1 MSSYTIRRLM
11 QTYKDA
17 LLQTEQTPPLT
28 EMMLWEPDELLKRL
42 SVDDAALTQVTSTLE
57 VLARAYQSRPEGG
70 QPSGTLSTVEQQ
82 IFMTLN
88 LTVGGHRMSASAS
101 AVPATQDLTLVRA
114 QKYTAGEIVGI
125 LQEILNSSAMYLGP
139 KIAGD
144 YFRSSQPAAEWLKY
158 LTIGEKNKLNW
169 SGPTSEVLLSQ
180 EIEDVRTWVQ
190 DYLRHCSAVIGN
202 FAALLDPAL
211 LQRLSLL

>member
-42 SVDDAALTQVTSTLE
+42 SVDNAALTQVTSTLE
-57 VLARAYQSRPEGG
+57 VLARAYQSMPEGA

-82 IFMTLN
+82 IFMTLK
-88 LTVGGHRMSASAS
+88 LTVGGNSMGASAS
-101 AVPATQDLTLVRA
+101 AVPATQDLTLVRT

-125 LQEILNSSAMYLGP
+125 LQEILNSSAVYLGP

-144 YFRSSQPAAEWLKY
+144 YFRSCQPTAEWLRY
-158 LTIGEKNKLNW
+158 LTIGEKNKLSW
-169 SGPTSEVLLSQ
+169 SGPASEVLLSQ

-190 DYLRHCSAVIGN
+190 DYLRHCSEVIGD